1 MNSEI
6 QSKIRMGEKV
16 KDIIII
22 GAGGF
27 GREVQWLIERINE
40 KEKEKTGEAAW
51 NILGYVDDGMEAGT
65 MVNDYPVLGGT
76 DDLLKSEKGTAVVCA
91 IGAAAVR
98 EKLVK
103 KIRKNPVFTFP
114 NLVDPSV
121 QMSKRIDLGEGNL
134 ICAGNILTVNIS
146 IADFCIIN
154 LDCTFGHDI
163 KMDSFV
169 TVYPGVHI
177 SGCVC
182 VGTCSE
188 LGTGSQIIQGKQI
201 GKHVIVG
208 AGSVVVKDIPDDC
221 TAVGNPCNPIKF
233 RNIPGGIKKPDAI
246 RTGADGSA
254 GTNRT
259 LFILGAGGHGKV
271 IQDIASF
278 SYKEICFL
286 DDNPDRIGKSILCNG
301 KEIKVVGDKT
311 YAVNHKEADVFIA
324 IGDSKIREKMISYFE
339 EHGVPIVSLIHPDAT
354 ISYDVKIE
362 EGTVIMAGTVIN
374 SGTRIGKG
382 VIINTG
388 ATVDHDNEIGD
399 FTHVAV
405 GAHLAGTVTTGCHVW
420 IGAGAVISNNLYVCD
435 NCTIGAGAVVVKS
448 IEKKGIFLG
457 VPAREK
463 TSR

>member
-51 NILGYVDDGMEAGT
+51 NILGYVDDGMEVGT

-76 DDLLKSEKGTAVVCA
+76 DDLLKSEKSTAVVCA

-98 EKLVK
+98 KKIVK
-103 KIRKNPVFTFP
+103 KIRKNPIFTFP

-121 QMSKRIDLGEGNL
+121 QISRRIDLGEGNL

-182 VGTCSE
+182 VGACSE

-201 GKHVIVG
+201 GKHVMVG
-208 AGSVVVKDIPDDC
+208 AGSVVVKDIPDGC
-221 TAVGNPCNPIKF
+221 TAVGNPCKPIKF
-233 RNIPGGIKKPDAI
+233 HNIPGG
-246 RTGADGSA
+246 
-254 GTNRT
+254 
-259 LFILGAGGHGKV
+259 
-271 IQDIASF
+271 
-278 SYKEICFL
+278 
-286 DDNPDRIGKSILCNG
+286 
-301 KEIKVVGDKT
+301 
-311 YAVNHKEADVFIA
+311 
-324 IGDSKIREKMISYFE
+324 
-339 EHGVPIVSLIHPDAT
+339 
-354 ISYDVKIE
+354 
-362 EGTVIMAGTVIN
+362 
-374 SGTRIGKG
+374 
-382 VIINTG
+382 
-388 ATVDHDNEIGD
+388 
-399 FTHVAV
+399 
-405 GAHLAGTVTTGCHVW
+405 
-420 IGAGAVISNNLYVCD
+420 
-435 NCTIGAGAVVVKS
+435 
-448 IEKKGIFLG
+448 
-457 VPAREK
+457 
-463 TSR
+463 

>member
-1 MNSEI
+1 
-6 QSKIRMGEKV
+6 MGQ
-16 KDIIII
+16 
-22 GAGGF
+22 G
-27 GREVQWLIERINE
+27 
-40 KEKEKTGEAAW
+40 
-51 NILGYVDDGMEAGT
+51 NI
-65 MVNDYPVLGGT
+65 
-76 DDLLKSEKGTAVVCA
+76 
-91 IGAAAVR
+91 
-98 EKLVK
+98 
-103 KIRKNPVFTFP
+103 
-114 NLVDPSV
+114 
-121 QMSKRIDLGEGNL
+121 
-134 ICAGNILTVNIS
+134 ICAGSILTVDIS
-146 IADFCIIN
+146 ISDFCIIN
-154 LDCTFGHDI
+154 LDCTLGHDI

-169 TVYPGVHI
+169 TIYPGGNI
-177 SGCVC
+177 SGCVYI
-182 VGTCSE
+182 GECSE
-188 LGTGSQIIQGKQI
+188 IGTGAKIIQGKKI
-201 GKHVIVG
+201 GANTVVG
-208 AGSVVVKDIPDDC
+208 AGAVVTKDIPDNC
-221 TAVGNPCNPIKF
+221 TAVGCPCKPIKF
-233 RNIPGGIKKPDAI
+233 HNIPGGIEKPDAI

-271 IQDIASF
+271 VQDIASF

-324 IGDSKIREKMISYFE
+324 IGDSKIRKKMMSYFE

-354 ISYDVKIE
+354 VADDVKIE

-388 ATVDHDNEIGD
+388 ATVDHDNGIGD

-435 NCTIGAGAVVVKS
+435 DCTIGAGAVVVKS